1 MMNLHWIK
9 STKTNHLR
17 EQSRDYPL
25 RKLSAL
31 LLIGIFAIGIIFV
44 SSATDQFVDA
54 GSRKKIHFTQT
65 ITSSQDPGQGHEN
78 HQLALILSPNEGTI
92 YDGSMTFTSSEPVQI
107 VVLHEIIAPQSKG
120 QPIWT
125 VDGKTIYGL
134 SLIDLQKNSGSFE
147 FTGAALALHSP
158 NSKEFTAT
166 VSVDGW
172 IRGQPTEV
180 IMQKIEF
187 EKDDSTLLLSRTN
200 VPAIIPMHE
209 GIYEG
214 SPVHYIIT
222 DGSDEDYAKTISEKQ
237 GWNVELAPV
246 LADVPENTLQKLYI
260 FKNGVS
266 GDGIYGFQNEVFSS
280 TPSQE
285 SEYSALNSIIEVTW
299 KIGQKQIEFESVA
312 DIVAAEEGG
321 RIEFNE
327 MGIVFNTPQ
336 IIWPDGQ
343 MIVRADKEISDEMS
357 YSGGQ
362 ITEINEEEMTVT
374 FVAHRGWGPD
384 GRTIYYIVTDATP
397 SGPAETMGVVSSPSL
412 ANLIAHS
419 GAADLFQFKN
429 GIGGSGPLGFQAGIS
444 GASLGDANYS
454 PMWRIYLVEWNDA
467 ESAKVLE
474 TKPDIDAFS
483 TEKMLSVSI
492 ARPTN
497 SDHIVNCPFIDP
509 FQKTSVNG

>member
-1 MMNLHWIK
+1 LK
-9 STKTNHLR
+9 
-17 EQSRDYPL
+17 
-25 RKLSAL
+25 KLSAL
-31 LLIGIFAIGIIFV
+31 LLIGIFAVGLIFV
-44 SSATDQFVDA
+44 SSTSDQYIDA
-54 GSRKKIHFTQT
+54 GSRKKVHFTQT

-78 HQLALILSPNEGTI
+78 HQLSLILSPNEGTI

-107 VVLHEIIAPQSKG
+107 VVLHEINPQESKG

-134 SLIDLQKNSGSFE
+134 SLVDLKKSSGSFE

-158 NSKEFTAT
+158 NSKEFTST

-180 IMQKIEF
+180 IMQKIELQK
-187 EKDDSTLLLSRTN
+187 EEPSSLLSRTN
-200 VPAIIPMHE
+200 VPATIPMHQ

-214 SPVHYIIT
+214 NQVLYIIT
-222 DGSDEDYAKTISEKQ
+222 DGSDEDYAKTITEKQ
-237 GWNVELAPV
+237 EWNVELAPV
-246 LADVPENTLQKLYI
+246 IADVPENALQKLYI
-260 FKNGVS
+260 FKNGVK
-266 GDGIYGFQNEVFSS
+266 GDGIYGFQDEVFSS

-285 SEYSALNSIIEVTW
+285 SKYSALSSVVEVTW
-299 KIGQKQIEFESVA
+299 KIGQKQIEFESAA
-312 DIVAAEEGG
+312 DVIAANEGG

-327 MGIVFNTPQ
+327 TGVVLNTPQ

-343 MIVRADKEISDEMS
+343 MTVRSDKEISDEMP

-397 SGPAETMGVVSSPSL
+397 SGPAESMGVVSSPSS

-419 GAADLFQFKN
+419 GAVDLFQFKN
-429 GIGGSGPLGFQAGIS
+429 GITGSGPLGFQAGIA

-454 PMWRIYLVEWNDA
+454 PMWRIYLVEWNDS
-467 ESAKVLE
+467 ESAKILE
-474 TKPDIDAFS
+474 TKSDIDSFRENDLL
-483 TEKMLSVSI
+483 TVSI

-509 FQKTSVNG
+509 FQ

>member
-1 MMNLHWIK
+1 MK
-9 STKTNHLR
+9 
-17 EQSRDYPL
+17 
-25 RKLSAL
+25 KLPAL
-31 LLIGIFAIGIIFV
+31 LLIGIFVVGIIFV
-44 SSATDQFVDA
+44 SSTSDQFVDA

-107 VVLHEIIAPQSKG
+107 VVLHEIDSQESKG

-134 SLIDLQKNSGSFE
+134 SLVNLQQNSGSFE
-147 FTGAALALHSP
+147 FTGAALALHSS
-158 NSKEFTAT
+158 NSKEFTTT

-180 IMQKIEF
+180 IMQKIELQK
-187 EKDDSTLLLSRTN
+187 EEPSQLLSRTN
-200 VPAIIPMHE
+200 VPATIPMHK

-214 SPVHYIIT
+214 DQVLYIIT
-222 DGSDEDYAKTISEKQ
+222 DGSDEDYAKTITEKQ
-237 GWNVELAPV
+237 KWNVELAPV
-246 LADVPENTLQKLYI
+246 IANVPKDTLQKLFV
-260 FKNGVS
+260 FKNGVK
-266 GDGIYGFQNEVFSS
+266 GDGLYGFQNDVFSS

-285 SEYSALNSIIEVTW
+285 SKYSALSSIVEVTW
-299 KIGQKQIEFESVA
+299 KVGQKEIEFKSAA
-312 DIVAAEEGG
+312 DVIAAEEGG
-321 RIEFNE
+321 RVKFNE
-327 MGIVFNTPQ
+327 TGVVLNTPQ
-336 IIWPDGQ
+336 ITWPDGQ
-343 MIVRADKEISDEMS
+343 MMIRSDKEISDEMS

-362 ITEINEEEMTVT
+362 ITEIDEEEMTVT

-397 SGPAETMGVVSSPSL
+397 SGPAKSMGVVSSPSS

-419 GAADLFQFKN
+419 GAVDLFQFKN
-429 GIGGSGPLGFQAGIS
+429 GIIGSGPLGFQAGIA

-454 PMWRIYLVEWNDA
+454 PMWRIYLVEWNDI
-467 ESAKVLE
+467 ESAKILE
-474 TKPDIDAFS
+474 TKSDIDSFRADNL
-483 TEKMLSVSI
+483 LSVTI

-509 FQKTSVNG
+509 FQ

>member
-1 MMNLHWIK
+1 MK
-9 STKTNHLR
+9 
-17 EQSRDYPL
+17 
-25 RKLSAL
+25 KLSAL
-31 LLIGIFAIGIIFV
+31 LIIGIFTIGVIFV
-44 SSATDQFVDA
+44 SSTSDQFVDA
-54 GSRKKIHFTQT
+54 GSRKKVHFTQT

-107 VVLHEIIAPQSKG
+107 VVLHEIGSQDSKG
-120 QPIWT
+120 QPTWT
-125 VDGKTIYGL
+125 VDGKTTYGL

-158 NSKEFTAT
+158 NSKEFTTT

-180 IMQKIEF
+180 IMQKIEL
-187 EKDDSTLLLSRTN
+187 EKEEPSSLLSRTN
-200 VPAIIPMHE
+200 VPATIPMHK

-214 SPVHYIIT
+214 NQVLYIIT
-222 DGSDEDYAKTISEKQ
+222 DSSDDDFAKTISEKQ
-237 GWNVELAPV
+237 EWNVELASS
-246 LADVPENTLQKLYI
+246 LADVPENTLQKLFI
-260 FKNGVS
+260 FKNGVK
-266 GDGIYGFQNEVFSS
+266 GDGLYGFQNEVISN

-285 SEYSALNSIIEVTW
+285 SKYSALSSVIEVTW
-299 KIGQKQIEFESVA
+299 KIVQKEIEFQSAA
-312 DIVAAEEGG
+312 DVIAAEEGG

-327 MGIVFNTPQ
+327 TGVVLNAPQ
-336 IIWPDGQ
+336 ITWPDGQ
-343 MIVRADKEISDEMS
+343 MMVRSDKEITDEMP

-362 ITEINEEEMTVT
+362 ITEINEEDMTVT

-397 SGPAETMGVVSSPSL
+397 TGPAESMGVVSSPSS

-419 GAADLFQFKN
+419 GAVDLFQFKN
-429 GIGGSGPLGFQAGIS
+429 GILGSGPLGFQPGI
-444 GASLGDANYS
+444 AAAALGDENYS

-467 ESAKVLE
+467 ESAKILE
-474 TKPDIDAFS
+474 TKSDIDSFRVADL
-483 TEKMLSVSI
+483 LSVSI

-509 FQKTSVNG
+509 FQ